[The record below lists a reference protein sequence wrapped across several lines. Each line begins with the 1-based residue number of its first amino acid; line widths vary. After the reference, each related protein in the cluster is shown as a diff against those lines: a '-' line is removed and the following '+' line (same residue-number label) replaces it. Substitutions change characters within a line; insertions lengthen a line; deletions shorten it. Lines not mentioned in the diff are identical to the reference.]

1 MVIADDQMPE
11 MDGPGLGRAI
21 RADETLG
28 HPKLILLAS
37 SVLGVEAE
45 RRRANGFAAC
55 LLKPVP
61 RAQLRHTL
69 AALAAPDSDTPNAN
83 APPPQSAPHA
93 PTARV
98 LLAEDNIVNRKLAC
112 RLLEKLGCR
121 VDVAANGR
129 EALAMWQAV
138 PYDLVFMDCQMP
150 EMDGYEA
157 TRVIRRE
164 ESGRHTPV
172 IALTANSMPGDREEC
187 LRAGMDAH
195 LSKPIR
201 PEELAAAL
209 ARWLPRP

>member
-1 MVIADDQMPE
+1 

-21 RADETLG
+21 GANGALG
-28 HPKLILLAS
+28 NPKLILLAS
-37 SVLGVEAE
+37 SVLGGEAE
-45 RRRANGFAAC
+45 RRRAAGFAAC

-61 RAQLRHTL
+61 RAQLRRTL
-69 AALAAPDSDTPNAN
+69 AALAMTASGETGGAAPDGETP
-83 APPPQSAPHA
+83 APQGAPQAL
-93 PTARV
+93 TWRV
-98 LLAEDNIVNRKLAC
+98 LLAEDNGVNQKLAC
-112 RLLEKLGCR
+112 KLLEKLGCR

-129 EALAMWQAV
+129 EALAMCQAI
-138 PYDLVFMDCQMP
+138 PYDIVFMDCQMP

-157 TRVIRRE
+157 TRVMRRE
-164 ESGRHTPV
+164 ESDRHTPV

-209 ARWLPRP
+209 ARWLPAPAKA

>member
-1 MVIADDQMPE
+1 MPE

-21 RADETLG
+21 RADGTLG
-28 HPKLILLAS
+28 SPKLILLAS
-37 SVLGVEAE
+37 SVLGGEAE
-45 RRRANGFAAC
+45 RRRADGFAAC

-61 RAQLRHTL
+61 RAQLRRTL
-69 AALAAPDSDTPNAN
+69 AALAAPGTEAPAWVTPSSQAL
-83 APPPQSAPHA
+83 PHA

-98 LLAEDNIVNRKLAC
+98 LLAEDNAVNRKLAC
-112 RLLEKLGCR
+112 KLLEKLGCR

-129 EALAMWQAV
+129 EALAMWQAQTF
-138 PYDLVFMDCQMP
+138 DLVFMDCQMP

-157 TRVIRRE
+157 TRMIRRE

-201 PEELAAAL
+201 PAELAAAL
-209 ARWLPRP
+209 AQWLPAPAKI